1 VSVTPATRPL
11 RSRVR
16 RVLVRGVQ
24 VLAAVFV
31 LFVVIV
37 VVDGWRAFGSSASG
51 ARRERIDRS
60 PQHAGGEF
68 VNPQPMQNHAWKMV
82 TGLFSKSSVASP
94 SAPPP
99 VEAVEAAR
107 FASPPESGLRV
118 TWLGHSTIVIEL
130 DGHRVLTDP
139 VWSDRISPVS
149 WAGPSRFYP
158 PPLELD
164 DLPRLDAVLLSHDHY
179 DHLDYPTIVALKDTQ
194 VRFVT
199 PIGVGA
205 HLEYWGVTADRID
218 ELDWWE
224 EVLVGELR
232 VACTPA
238 RHASGRTLFDTSKI
252 RSWLEPF
259 QPRRRG
265 SARASRAACPLHL
278 GDDLLDDVASLLERG
293 ADHRHDELERAGAA
307 GDDRG
312 EESMQHLRELDDALG
327 GARRAQ
333 HLEDRRPI
341 AHLPVGPAELVA
353 RDLHR
358 RLGPL
363 GEGTV
368 LVDGLHQV
376 LADEEPGEA
385 VALRA
390 RYCRAFLWWGDS
402 VGKLTSLTRHSPTWA
417 SPPCMSCTCALR
429 S

>member
-1 VSVTPATRPL
+1 MSGTPATRPL

-238 RHASGRTLFDTSKI
+238 RHASGRTLFDTNETLWASYALI
-252 RSWLEPF
+252 GPHHRAWFSGDTGLFPALSEIGERYGPF
-259 QPRRRG
+259 DVTMIEAGAYGNAWPDW
-265 SARASRAACPLHL
+265 HL
-278 GDDLLDDVASLLERG
+278 GPEQAVTAHGMVRGQVMMPIHWGLFDLAYHGWTEPIER
-293 ADHRHDELERAGAA
+293 
-307 GDDRG
+307 
-312 EESMQHLRELDDALG
+312 
-327 GARRAQ
+327 
-333 HLEDRRPI
+333 
-341 AHLPVGPAELVA
+341 VLVA
-353 RDLHR
+353 AESAGVTIVAPRP
-358 RLGPL
+358 GQS
-363 GEGTV
+363 V
-368 LVDGLHQV
+368 
-376 LADEEPGEA
+376 EP
-385 VALRA
+385 
-390 RYCRAFLWWGDS
+390 S
-402 VGKLTSLTRHSPTWA
+402 
-417 SPPCMSCTCALR
+417 SPPAVERWWPDVPWRTGEQDPIVATKME
-429 S
+429 